1 MMNKIQPQTA
11 REIVINATLVTDAQ
25 EAVFYEFILDDTLQ
39 VNECGY
45 LESLSQGKVKPIYEP
60 IKSLYGSLFELNHVR
75 VNPHLD
81 NTYILGELSAALEA
95 SGVRIKHAR
104 PNDFMSV
111 CFKPLGELSDVVRFY
126 IAQDA
131 HLIFLSSSVA
141 LQRVK

>member
-1 MMNKIQPQTA
+1 MNNTQLQIA
-11 REIVINATLVTDAQ
+11 NEIVINATLVTSGP
-25 EAVFYEFILDDTLQ
+25 EAIFYEFILDGHLF
-39 VNECGY
+39 VSECGY

-75 VNPHLD
+75 VNPNLD
-81 NTYILGELSAALEA
+81 NTYILLQLSRALES
-95 SGVRIKHAR
+95 SGVRIKNAR
-104 PNDFMSV
+104 SSEFMSV

-126 IAQDA
+126 VAQDS